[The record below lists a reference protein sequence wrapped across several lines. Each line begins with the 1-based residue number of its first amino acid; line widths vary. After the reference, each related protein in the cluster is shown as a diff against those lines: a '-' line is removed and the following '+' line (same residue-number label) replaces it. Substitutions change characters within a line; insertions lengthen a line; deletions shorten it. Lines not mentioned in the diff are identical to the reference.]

1 MSFKEKEITKNNI
14 IKSSN
19 TLVPVYKFPVLFL
32 AYIVYWLLDLVI
44 PD

>member
-1 MSFKEKEITKNNI
+1 MSLKEGENTENDI
-14 IKSSN
+14 IKSLN

-32 AYIVYWLLDLVI
+32 DYIVYWLLALVI